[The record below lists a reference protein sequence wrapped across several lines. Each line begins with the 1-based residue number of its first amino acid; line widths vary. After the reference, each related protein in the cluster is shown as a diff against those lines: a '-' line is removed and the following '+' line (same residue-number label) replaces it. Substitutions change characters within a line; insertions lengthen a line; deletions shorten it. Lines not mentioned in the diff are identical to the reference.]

1 MSANLPRS
9 TPGRL
14 LVLWAGLMTGVLI
27 FSWRVHVNRA
37 DYDWCEFPT
46 ALEDRD
52 YYQPFSVND
61 AYTPMLKFPGHAD
74 GLYRRMM
81 KPVKRSDA
89 RMVKVARDDTG
100 KMFVYADTK
109 EPARFFVKAAEERY
123 LEFGARKFWPKYE
136 PLVPAK

>member
-37 DYDWCEFPT
+37 DYDWSEFPT

-52 YYQPFSVND
+52 YYKPFSAND
-61 AYTPMLKFPGHAD
+61 AYTPALKFKGCPE
-74 GLYRRMM
+74 GLYRRAM
-81 KPVKRSDA
+81 KPAKRTDA
-89 RMVKVARDDTG
+89 RMVKVARDATDQI
-100 KMFVYADTK
+100 FVYADTGK
-109 EPARFFVKAAEERY
+109 PSRFFVKAAHDQY
-123 LEFGARKFWPKYE
+123 LEFGARKFWPQYLPVSK
-136 PLVPAK
+136 